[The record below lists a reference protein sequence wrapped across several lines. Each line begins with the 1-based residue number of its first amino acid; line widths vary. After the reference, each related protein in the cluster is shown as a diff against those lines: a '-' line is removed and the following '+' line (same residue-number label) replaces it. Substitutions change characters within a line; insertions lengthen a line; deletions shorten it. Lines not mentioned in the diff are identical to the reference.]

1 MAGFPKGSRLDD
13 LNDNRTPGS
22 YGRARNMILNKD
34 AIMETENGYVI
45 DYTSDKPIVGT
56 IPYPTGYGSF
66 TTNGIISEIG
76 IVNNGIYTVVLRT
89 LNGDNN
95 TLNFDITHPIKGVF
109 TFNRDGNLIFVW
121 TNAVSDLRILNVTKP
136 QFTHG
141 LTSNKFLI
149 NDNDIELIN
158 LFTTTSKLNVNL
170 LDVVDNGGA
179 LSAGSYQIAIAY
191 GFIDGTITPSSE
203 LSNCIPIFRPEST
216 LPFDQIDGGVL
227 DESTSKAIRISVSD
241 LNTIYDGIYIYVR
254 YRGTTTNEIVKRSP
268 MFTTVTDGSSIT
280 VEIDDI
286 RDWDLVSIKD
296 VTVSTAI
303 YTTCEDIAVVD
314 NQLLLTGPTGVS
326 NHDIKSIAA
335 GITTKWVYDTPVNL
349 DRYID
354 SHKDSKKVYTN
365 KSFRPGDVY
374 APMLGL
380 KLKKGGYLPLEHI
393 PGRTA
398 RFGEKDTYVNG
409 SYQNT
414 IATGV
419 QRYQIEDTCS
429 TDIGLDKG
437 LMGYWENKDEV
448 YDVDMAGVTGI
459 IVGDKV
465 RHHKFPSLY
474 YLRDKFLQGS
484 ASAPANTQY
493 NISYAKMGPDDS
505 NIVLYGLYL
514 DYSNNGNVITNDGTV
529 IVNHDPVTSETG
541 RHTKFTSIATHPIR
555 VYFDIRLHI
564 IVDVPTIDTNG
575 DPITDTHI
583 KVVFEIH
590 KWNAAN
596 AEVASS
602 PTNIDNT
609 TPYDITHS
617 ADIVLVNNW
626 YNNSLTLNPG
636 ESIVITAYIHNND
649 SGHKDL
655 IKTSCDVSFGNS
667 SILLGTVEPTAML
680 DPMQGR
686 VLGLEVSHV
695 IIPNELQDLIEGWEI
710 FYAERGMD
718 DMTRVSQSILVD
730 NNYAGGSTIPSKYC
744 NFHGFDLQVSGINV
758 NPTHTETQYAIMP
771 TAINVNSRI
780 NKITRNLQLG
790 TLTTPE
796 LNKIID
802 SRYVPANFTSD
813 DVTIN
818 NRYKEAALRL
828 KLDMEFVYSFYHVVD
843 LCVIKNNV
851 FFDYHSQKPVSTGI
865 IHSVNNTAA
874 TVYGGDSYLSMYTI
888 HLFKPD
894 DTGVIKTI
902 NNVKSTVYA
911 NRMPYCITI
920 PVYSSYNIGLRSEGS
935 LATEKLYPKT
945 PKVLTTEFPNR
956 DIYFGYNQVYTGLNN
971 VTNVII
977 RPRFSTFTNLYP
989 NKLHLSLKPSDEA
1002 VALNWRTFL
1011 AGDYKTIPFNKGKI
1025 IGVQVQGNQVI
1036 IACEYATFKIGIKDM
1051 LSTDGFDAYLKRGE
1065 LFDRPVEELVK
1076 TNDGYIGTKH
1086 KFGMTT
1092 NELGTFII
1100 DSVKKKIYIVGND
1113 LKEITKDGYASY
1125 FNEALTFGTSVTD
1138 SPYILEGITTAI
1150 DRVNERIFFMI
1161 RRIGLP
1167 SHIVSYSFIHNCW
1180 SSEHEYITQSYSP
1193 MTIFSNR
1200 NGTYIVYSVVASDH
1214 SGTSKVINVGIR
1226 KADGNLPQPS
1236 PYVEAIITD
1245 NNATKKLYESLIWD
1259 TTIKENLVQDETFS
1273 EVIIHAGN
1281 QGADVIL
1288 SAEQTFRKYMTSGN
1302 LQHIKGVWV
1311 LGDLND
1317 RVGPKTF
1324 NVFSG
1329 GISVMRDCLEGAV
1342 VDTVTKIIHRNT
1354 YYKVVNKNIG
1364 STVNCVYNGK
1374 TYTED
1379 MIFKTNDTIDEL
1391 TSIGSGA
1398 DIVLTKPKGTV
1409 SKIVNSHLIACFI
1422 YSGNKKLYISDVSAK
1437 SINTI

>member
-34 AIMETENGYVI
+34 AIMETENGYII
-45 DYTSDKPIVGT
+45 DYEFDMPLIGT
-56 IPYPTGYGSF
+56 IPFPNGYGAF
-66 TTNGIISEIG
+66 TGNDIISEIG
-76 IVNNGIYTVVLRT
+76 VVINGIYTVVLRNT
-89 LNGDNN
+89 NGG
-95 TLNFDITHPIKGVF
+95 TGSLNFNILNPIKGVF

-121 TNAVSDLRILNVTKP
+121 TDAVIDLRMLNVTVP

-141 LTSNKFLI
+141 LTTDKYLNIAS
-149 NDNDIELIN
+149 DIELIN
-158 LFTTTSKLNVNL
+158 LFTTTSKLNVNV
-170 LDVVDNGGA
+170 LDVVDNGGS

-191 GFIDGTITPSSE
+191 GFVDGTITPSNE

-227 DESTSKAIRISVSD
+227 DESTSKAIRISID
-241 LNTIYDGIYIYVR
+241 ELNTIYDGVFVYVR
-254 YRGTTTNEIVKRSP
+254 YRGTTTNEIVVRSP
-268 MFTTVTDGSSIT
+268 MFTTVADGSSIT

-296 VTVSTAI
+296 VTISSAI

-314 NQLLLTGPTGVS
+314 NQLLLAGPTGVS

-335 GITTKWVYDTPVNL
+335 GVTTKWVYDTPVAL
-349 DRYID
+349 DRYD
-354 SHKDSKKVYTN
+354 TSHKDSVMVYAN

-374 APMLGL
+374 ALYL
-380 KLKKGGYLPLEHI
+380 TAKLKKGGYLPLEHI

-398 RFGEKDTYVNG
+398 RFAETYPYVDG
-409 SYQNT
+409 SYENT

-419 QRYQIEDTCS
+419 QKYQIEDTCS
-429 TDIGLDKG
+429 TDVSANKG
-437 LMGYWENKDEV
+437 LMSYWENKDEV
-448 YDVDMAGVTGI
+448 YADDVALTGN
-459 IVGDKV
+459 V
-465 RHHKFPSLY
+465 RHHKFPSLN
-474 YLRDKFLQGS
+474 YLQDKFLQGS
-484 ASAPANTQY
+484 AAAVANTQY

-505 NIVLYGLYL
+505 NIVLYGMYL
-514 DYSNNGNVITNDGTV
+514 DFSNNGNVISNDGVV
-529 IVNHDPVTSETG
+529 IVNHDPVTGETG
-541 RHTKFTSIATHPIR
+541 RHTKFTSIATHAIR
-555 VYFDIRLHI
+555 VALDIKLHV
-564 IVDVPTIDTNG
+564 IVDVPSVDIDGN
-575 DPITDTHI
+575 PITDAHI

-590 KWNAAN
+590 KLNSSGT
-596 AEVASS
+596 EVAAS

-609 TPYDITHS
+609 TPYDITGN
-617 ADIVLVNNW
+617 ADITFSNIWNT
-626 YNNSLTLNPG
+626 SALTLATG
-636 ESIVITAYIHNND
+636 ESIMVTAYIHNND
-649 SGHKDL
+649 SGHKEY

-667 SILLGTVEPTAML
+667 SILLGLTEPVGMTN
-680 DPMQGR
+680 PMQGR
-686 VLGLEVSHV
+686 ILGLEVSNV
-695 IIPNELQDLIEGWEI
+695 IIPDELKPLIEGWEI
-710 FYAERGMD
+710 FYAERGMN
-718 DMTRVSQSILVD
+718 DMTRISQSILVD
-730 NNYAGGSTIPSKYC
+730 NLYAGSPTIPTKYC

-758 NPTHTETQYAIMP
+758 NPTHTETQYAILP
-771 TAINVNSRI
+771 TAINNSSRI
-780 NKITRNLQLG
+780 NNITRNLQLAT
-790 TLTTPE
+790 TLPNV
-796 LNKIID
+796 NKVID
-802 SRYVPANFTSD
+802 VRYVPANFTSD

-828 KLDMEFVYSFYHVVD
+828 KFDKIFDGTNYNVVD
-843 LCVIKNNV
+843 LCAVKNNV
-851 FFDYHSQKPVSTGI
+851 FFDYHNQKPVSTGKLF
-865 IHSVNNTAA
+865 SVDTTTAVI
-874 TVYGGDSYLSMYTI
+874 TSGDTFLSMYTI

-902 NNVKSTVYA
+902 NNVKSTVYDG
-911 NRMPYCITI
+911 RMPYTITI

-977 RPRFSTFTNLYP
+977 RPRFNVFTNLFP
-989 NKLHLSLKPSDEA
+989 NRLHLSLKPSDEA
-1002 VALNWRTFL
+1002 LVLNWRTFL

-1036 IACEYATFKIGIKDM
+1036 IACEYSTFKIGIKDM
-1051 LSTDGFDAYLKRGE
+1051 LTTDGFDAYLKRGE

-1076 TNDGYIGTKH
+1076 TNDGYIGSLH

-1100 DSVKKKIYIVGND
+1100 DSVKRKIYIVSSD
-1113 LKEITKDGYASY
+1113 LKEITKEGYINY
-1125 FNEALTFGTSVTD
+1125 FNGALTFATSETD
-1138 SPYILEGITTAI
+1138 SPFFLEGITTAI
-1150 DRVNERIFFMI
+1150 DRVNERIFFLI
-1161 RRIGLP
+1161 RHTDRP
-1167 SHIVSYSFIHNCW
+1167 TQVVSYSFIHNCW
-1180 SSEHEYITQSYSP
+1180 SSEHEYINDYGNP
-1193 MTIFSNR
+1193 VAIFSNR
-1200 NGTYIVYSVVASDH
+1200 NGTYIIYSVVASDH

-1226 KADGNLPQPS
+1226 KSNGNIPQPS
-1236 PYVEAIITD
+1236 SYVETIITD

-1259 TTIKENLVQDETFS
+1259 TTIKENVIQDETFD
-1273 EVIIHAGN
+1273 EVIIHAGS
-1281 QGADVIL
+1281 QGANVIL
-1288 SAEQTFRKYMTSGN
+1288 DAEVTSRKDFTTGN

-1317 RVGPKTF
+1317 RVGTKDITIFADGITF
-1324 NVFSG
+1324 
-1329 GISVMRDCLEGAV
+1329 REDCLEGYVLIDLIA
-1342 VDTVTKIIHRNT
+1342 HRNT

-1364 STVNCVYNGK
+1364 GTVNCVYNGK

-1379 MIFKTNDTIDEL
+1379 MTFKTDDTHDAL

-1398 DIVLTKPKGTV
+1398 NIVLTKPKGTT

-1422 YSGNKKLYISDVSAK
+1422 YNGTKKLYISDVSSK